1 MRELLLGIRL
11 LLGSG
16 RGNRARFALMVAG
29 GSLGVCCLAMV
40 LTIPGILESQDARI
54 AARQSVVPRDFSGR
68 AIRDGFPLTTD
79 RTDPYGAAPL
89 TRVFIAR
96 GTREIEPPPGLVAL
110 PRDGQVFA
118 SPALHRLLRA
128 EPALAQRFPGKE
140 AGLIGAEGLARPD
153 ELVAYVGVSR
163 SVLSD
168 GYPVKQWGTGYAPNP
183 TVQPATLDILRF
195 TMAGVVL
202 LPLTVFLSVCA
213 RLSAAERTRRLA
225 ALRLLGLSR
234 KGTQRVNAAETVA
247 AACLGAVLGLVEY
260 EAVNRL
266 VSWIGLPG
274 LRMYPSDG
282 RLSATTVVV
291 CLVGCPALAWFVGR
305 ASARKA
311 AASPLAVRRG
321 AVEKPPSKWG
331 FVPLAAGVGVM
342 AGYCVAGARG
352 YVPTSTALSSTL
364 VLSAIGLVGVGLVLS
379 LPALSGFL
387 ARRVARTAESL
398 PLGLAMRRSETEPGG
413 VLRVAT
419 GLVLLV
425 FVAPLAQGVLI
436 ELNQASRNTS
446 SVQRYDIMLEKTGRS
461 QQRALESLPA
471 LRTYFALLTSAY
483 DADESMPGTAATAV
497 VATCAQLRRMV
508 RSVDGCVDG
517 RPLWLRDP
525 AQMGEGLEA
534 GDSFHF
540 LLGDEHHTRDLKL
553 TVPDQKV
560 RFHNPVG
567 SQMLGGEAI
576 LLPPSM
582 LPRDVRL
589 AKATLVLVSDSD
601 DATVRRVLDGIGA
614 AAPTAQ
620 VVPQAIDVTALQQG
634 AVVKTL
640 LTVGMIL
647 GLVIGVAAYLVAATD
662 RAVERRPQVTA
673 LTLLG
678 ARTRTLRAAQV
689 AQVVLPLVVGL
700 VPALVV
706 GKMAESSYL
715 VIGGGPVLWDGAGV
729 PVLLVCALGVV
740 VVAAVGALP
749 LVGRRI
755 DPELIRRH

>member
-1 MRELLLGIRL
+1 MRELLLGLRL

-16 RGNRARFALMVAG
+16 RGNRARFALMVVG

-40 LTIPGILESQDARI
+40 LAIPGILEAQDGRI
-54 AARQSVVPRDFSGR
+54 AARQPVVARDSSGI

-89 TRVFIAR
+89 TRVFLAR
-96 GTREIEPPPGLVAL
+96 GTREIEPPPGLAAL
-110 PRDGQVFA
+110 PRDGQVFT

-163 SVLSD
+163 GELTD

-183 TVQPATLDILRF
+183 TVEPATIDILRF
-195 TMAGVVL
+195 TMAAVVL

-260 EAVNRL
+260 KVVNQL

-274 LRMYPSDG
+274 FRMYPSDG

-311 AASPLAVRRG
+311 AAGPLAVRRG
-321 AVEKPPSKWG
+321 AVAKPPSKWG

-342 AGYCVAGARG
+342 AGYCVAGATG
-352 YVPTSTALSSTL
+352 HGPTSTALPTSL
-364 VLSAIGLVGVGLVLS
+364 VLSAILLVGGGLVWS

-387 ARRVARTAESL
+387 ARRVARATESL
-398 PLGLAMRRSETEPGG
+398 PLGLAMRRNETEPGG

-425 FVAPLAQGVLI
+425 FVASLAQGVLI
-436 ELNQASRNTS
+436 EMNEASRNTS
-446 SVQRYDIMLEKTGRS
+446 SVQRYDITLEKIGES
-461 QQRALESLPA
+461 QQRALENLPG
-471 LRTYFALLTSAY
+471 LRAHFAVMTSAY
-483 DADESMPGTAATAV
+483 DGGGPMPRDTATAV
-497 VATCAQLRRMV
+497 VATCAQLRRVV
-508 RSVDGCVDG
+508 RSVEGCVDG
-517 RPLWLRDP
+517 RPLWLRDS
-525 AQMGEGLEA
+525 AQMGDGLEA

-540 LLGDEHHTRDLKL
+540 LLGDGHHTRDLKL
-553 TVPDQKV
+553 TVPDRKV
-560 RFHNPVG
+560 RFHNPVDNE
-567 SQMLGGEAI
+567 MLDGEAI
-576 LLPPSM
+576 LLPPST
-582 LPRDVRL
+582 LPPGVRL
-589 AKATLVLVSDSD
+589 TQATLALVSDSD
-601 DATVRRVLDGIGA
+601 DATVRRVLDGIGT

-620 VVPQAIDVTALQQG
+620 VVPQGLDVTALQQN
-634 AVVKTL
+634 AVVQTL
-640 LTVGMIL
+640 LAVGMVL

-678 ARTRTLRAAQV
+678 ARARTLRAAQV
-689 AQVVLPLVVGL
+689 AQVVSPLVVGL

-729 PVLLVCALGVV
+729 PVLLACALGVV
-740 VVAAVGALP
+740 LVAAVGALP
-749 LVGRRI
+749 LAGRRI
-755 DPELIRRH
+755 DPELIRRD